1 MSGFSTTTARGR
13 VVGSENPAIYNLP
26 MATAGVEYSQALPD
40 AVHKISIR
48 SRVLSELRLAFS
60 LNGTNT
66 AWLTIP
72 PGCSFTEDY
81 ISTVGVTIY
90 LQSSAAGNVAEILTW
105 S

>member
-1 MSGFSTTTARGR
+1 MSGYSTTTARGR
-13 VVGSENPAIYNLP
+13 VVGSENPAIYNLSMP
-26 MATAGVEYSQALPD
+26 TAGVEYSQALPD

-48 SRVLSELRLAFS
+48 ARVLGELRLAFVA
-60 LNGTNT
+60 NGTNT
-66 AWLTIP
+66 TWITIP
-72 PGCSFTEDY
+72 AGCSFVEDY